1 MNWIRKATISLLLLL
16 SACWA
21 MAQPYYSVRT
31 FDIHD
36 GLAANTISGIDQSPN
51 GLMWIATWNGLC
63 CYDGYQFTT
72 FRSDNWTD
80 ADALSSNRISAIKP
94 DSRENVW
101 VRTYDGGLY
110 LLDTRQCRFVNV
122 GILLERKYGKTIHPR
137 NFYAMKDGHTW
148 ISDEQGD
155 MNLRID
161 DRYPIDVERIEV
173 IDLHKYPKAGQ
184 YIRKVEDDGNHREWL
199 ITDKGKVQYGH
210 WDKAYPLSEKDEV
223 NQPDTTFIQKLEAC
237 GINAA
242 DIDKH
247 FTDRQ
252 GNLWLT
258 STRGLTLV
266 NMLHTHMLWTPLVA
280 SQETR
285 SLLSRQ
291 DGTIWAGSKDGYIG
305 VYACDGKQLG
315 WLNPQGKVVTANTR
329 FANHIYAM
337 KEDSQGHT
345 WIGTK
350 GQGLYV
356 VGPQGAVRHYMPDT
370 SNPYAINSDAVY
382 DIDED
387 AQGNIW
393 IGTYGGG
400 LNVANIQAD
409 GTLRFL
415 HSGNELKGYPIDKFK
430 RVRRITHN
438 RNGVVVLSC
447 TEGLVTFSN
456 RDRRFFCTQH
466 HRQDTTSLRA
476 NDVLQ
481 TLITHDG
488 HVYVTTLGGGIQ
500 QIVSDNLLQDNLQ
513 FKLMPKMDQ
522 GAGYCLSLTE
532 DTQGTIWITREAE
545 VCKYFKYTDLV
556 ERFTPHSQTGHN
568 ILTEGGS
575 VIDQEGHLWV
585 AATGGMYMLD
595 TKQTE
600 KSTFHPN
607 IIFTS
612 LLFQG
617 EQEAR
622 PILNRQT
629 LTIDRNQRNLTIR
642 FAALDYSDHFLTEY
656 AYCLDDA
663 EEWNYI
669 GATPRIS
676 FNQLSPGMHT
686 LRVRSTNA
694 DGVWGSQEA
703 TLYLD
708 VTPTL
713 WERTWVRIAVLLL
726 TIIFSTAAI
735 LDYIRYRQKN
745 REREKRLENILQQ
758 YRELQQTVGTVENGE
773 LRTESCDMSKD
784 CNSSE
789 QSNHTS
795 QFSVHSSQLNTS
807 PHHYRLET
815 PHVIDEDQQM
825 MQQLMKFIEEHVDDD
840 GLRIDDMAQAVGLGR
855 SVFYERLK
863 ALVGVSPIDF
873 LRQLRMQ
880 RAKELIKR
888 SSMNVSQVAY
898 AVGFTDPKYFTKCFK
913 KETGMTPSEYR
924 DVAKN
929 DEV

>member
-1 MNWIRKATISLLLLL
+1 MIPIRKTAITILLLL
-16 SACWA
+16 STCWA
-21 MAQPYYSVRT
+21 TAQFYYSVRT

-51 GLMWIATWNGLC
+51 GLTWIATWNGLC
-63 CYDGYQFTT
+63 CYDGYKFTT
-72 FRSDNWTD
+72 FRSDNWAD
-80 ADALSSNRISAIKP
+80 ADALSSNRIAAIKP

-122 GILLERKYGKTIHPR
+122 GILLERKYGKTIYPR
-137 NFYAMKDGHTW
+137 NFYALKNGHTW

-161 DRYPIDVERIEV
+161 DRYPTDVERIEV
-173 IDLHKYPKAGQ
+173 IDLHKYPKSGSF
-184 YIRKVEDDGNHREWL
+184 IRKVEADGNNREWV

-210 WDKAYPLSEKDEV
+210 WDKVYPLSETDEA
-223 NQPDTTFIQKLEAC
+223 NQPDTAFIRKLEAC

-242 DIDKH
+242 DINKH

-266 NMLHTHMLWTPLVA
+266 NMLHTHMLWVPFVA

-305 VYACDGKQLG
+305 IFACDGKQLG
-315 WLNPQGKVVTANTR
+315 WLNPQGKVVTASTR
-329 FANHIYAM
+329 FANRIYAM
-337 KEDSQGHT
+337 KEDSQSRT

-356 VGPQGAVRHYMPDT
+356 VSPQGAVRHYMPDT
-370 SNPYAINSDAVY
+370 SNPYALNSDAVY

-400 LNVANIQAD
+400 LNLANIQAD

-415 HSGNELKGYPIDKFK
+415 HSGNELKGYPIDKFN

-438 RNGVVVLSC
+438 RNGVVILSC
-447 TEGLVTFSN
+447 TEGLITFSN
-456 RDRRFFCTQH
+456 RDRKFFCTQH

-481 TLITHDG
+481 TLVTSDG
-488 HVYVTTLGGGIQ
+488 KVYVTTLGGGIQ
-500 QIVSDNLLQDNLQ
+500 QVVSDNLLQDNLQ

-522 GAGYCLSLTE
+522 GAGYCLSLME
-532 DTQGTIWITREAE
+532 DSQGNIWITREAE
-545 VCKYFKYTDLV
+545 VCKYTKYTGLV

-568 ILTEGGS
+568 VLTEGAS
-575 VIDQEGHLWV
+575 VIDQEGHLWA
-585 AATGGMYMLD
+585 AATGGIYMLD

-617 EQEAR
+617 EQEAQ

-629 LTIDRNQRNLTIR
+629 LTIDKDQRNLTIN

-656 AYCLDDA
+656 AYCMDGA

-686 LRVRSTNA
+686 LRVKSTNA
-694 DGVWGSQEA
+694 DGVWGSQVA

-795 QFSVHSSQLNTS
+795 QFSVHSSQLNTP

-815 PHVIDEDQQM
+815 PHVVDEDQEM

-863 ALVGVSPIDF
+863 SLVGVSPIDF